1 MMPVPAELVD
11 VLMPWLPNFKQQV
24 QDMGKAA
31 GPSRR
36 SVLESCEYLANVV
49 VQDAMELCDAH
60 PTHPVHALLLGHQRF
75 R

>member
-1 MMPVPAELVD
+1 
-11 VLMPWLPNFKQQV
+11 
-24 QDMGKAA
+24 
-31 GPSRR
+31 
-36 SVLESCEYLANVV
+36 VLESCEYLANVV